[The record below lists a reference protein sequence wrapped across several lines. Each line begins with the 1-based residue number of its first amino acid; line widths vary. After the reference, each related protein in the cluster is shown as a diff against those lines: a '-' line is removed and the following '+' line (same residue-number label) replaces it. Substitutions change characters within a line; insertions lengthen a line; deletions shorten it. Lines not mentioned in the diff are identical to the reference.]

1 MTQGPPTPPPT
12 STTEI
17 QDQVRDAVLDGS
29 SDPPAERAHSPPL
42 LVPTMDTYQQ
52 AFPNIYELAIQRDF
66 SEVVRYSETIDLKG
80 QNPRSPSR
88 LLLIVPLALSY
99 LILDN
104 PTLAQLA
111 VARLPEN
118 SRFHPLTRTLG
129 NLVASASGH
138 QYAQVYAHAEIM
150 CSLTQQPESAND
162 DLANLITNLVTL
174 FVELFRRKTFTLLS
188 RAFSSIETT
197 QAQIYLG
204 LSREQLLSATS
215 GAWQYDSTSDVLY
228 PPGKNNM
235 SLRMNLSAPSC
246 LDIFDS
252 VAGDL
257 IKLES
262 GL

>member
-29 SDPPAERAHSPPL
+29 SDRPAERAHSPPL
-42 LVPTMDTYQQ
+42 SVPTMDTYQQ

-66 SEVVRYSETIDLKG
+66 SEVVRYSETIDLK
-80 QNPRSPSR
+80 NPRSPSR

-204 LSREQLLSATS
+204 LSREQPLTATS

-228 PPGKNNM
+228 PPGKNNT

>member
-29 SDPPAERAHSPPL
+29 SDRPAERAHSPPL
-42 LVPTMDTYQQ
+42 
-52 AFPNIYELAIQRDF
+52 RDF

-104 PTLAQLA
+104 PVTLAQLA

-150 CSLTQQPESAND
+150 CSLTQQPESASD

-204 LSREQLLSATS
+204 LSREQPVIWYDVRNGFLHQSKFSVATS

-228 PPGKNNM
+228 PPGKNNT